1 MTIERSAD
9 PEQAHGLPKELLRS
23 TTFLLKRLGFRAKEE
38 AFEAYEQTGLGP
50 YHHAVLAVLAESP
63 PETQG
68 EIADTLGYDRGQLV
82 GILDELEEQGLVER
96 RRDPNDRRRHTVRIT
111 DEGKRAHAKLRALAE
126 RLEAEFL
133 TDLNDEQRAELHAL
147 LRVLARRHLPHLQ

>member
-1 MTIERSAD
+1 VTIENPAG
-9 PEQAHGLPKELLRS
+9 PAQAPGLPEELVRS

-38 AFEAYEQTGLGP
+38 ALEAYEATGLGP
-50 YHHAVLAVLAESP
+50 YHHAVLVVLAVSP

-111 DEGKRAHAKLRALAE
+111 PEGKRAHAKLRTLAE
-126 RLEAEFL
+126 RLEADFL
-133 TDLNDEQRAELHAL
+133 ADLDDEQRAELHAL
-147 LRVLARRHLPHLQ
+147 LRLLAQRHLPHLQ

>member
-1 MTIERSAD
+1 VTIERSAG
-9 PEQAHGLPKELLRS
+9 PAPTPGLPEELVRS

-38 AFEAYEQTGLGP
+38 ALEAYEQTGLGP
-50 YHHAVLAVLAESP
+50 YHHAVLAVLAENP
-63 PETQG
+63 PEAQG

-111 DEGKRAHAKLRALAE
+111 PEGKRVHTKLRALAE
-126 RLEAEFL
+126 RLEADFL
-133 TDLNDEQRAELHAL
+133 ADLDDEQDRKS
-147 LRVLARRHLPHLQ
+147 VV